1 MPIDD
6 VGKIR
11 NVAMLG
17 QGGVGKTSL
26 ADALLFAAGKVKQ
39 LGRVDDGSSLF
50 DFEPEET
57 RHKVSISTAVHHLTW
72 KKHEI
77 TLVDTPGYSSFLSES
92 RQALRAV
99 DGAVLVLSPSG
110 QVKVELAKLWEDV
123 AERNLGCVGF
133 VTHLDR
139 EAGDVE
145 KALEHVSS
153 ALGVPVVAL
162 GFPIGSEANLQ
173 GYVDLLRERAVV
185 FSGDAGQSRE
195 DAIPA
200 DLAEVAQRL
209 RDKLVETIAEAS
221 DELLEKYLE
230 NGSLSAEEI
239 QSGLRAGT
247 LARKFVPTLCGASVR
262 LIGVQALLDVIAECL
277 ASPLDMPAEKGAN
290 PKTGDDAERVAD
302 PNGHFSAFVWK
313 TLIDPFAG
321 KLSIFRVQSG
331 RLKGDSSVLN
341 ATRDAK
347 ERVSHLFKME
357 GKKQTPV
364 DEVVAG
370 EIAATAKLKDTL
382 SGDTLCDEKD
392 GIVFA
397 PLPESPPS
405 ISFAIEPRTKGDEEK
420 ANQALHRLLEEDLAL
435 RMHRDTET
443 REIILSGAGQQH
455 IEIVVE
461 RLKRKY
467 GVDVELKAPKVPY
480 RETIKGRANSQG
492 KYKKQSGGRGQ
503 FGDCW
508 LEVEALG
515 RGKGFEFVDKIV
527 GGVIPRNFI
536 PAVEKGVRE
545 AMLEGHVA
553 GFAMQDVRVTLYD
566 GSFHTVDSSEMAF
579 KIAGSMGF
587 KAAVDKAKPILLEP
601 VMKLEITT
609 PDDAMGDVIGDLNS
623 RRGKVSQV
631 VATSGAEVIHASVP
645 MAEVL
650 RYASDLRSL
659 TSGRGSFTIEFAHYE
674 EVPSHLVPKIVEAT
688 KAAKEAGK
696 S

>member
-17 QGGVGKTSL
+17 QGSVGKTSL

-57 RHKVSISTAVHHLTW
+57 RHKVSISTALHHLSW
-72 KKHEI
+72 KKHEVTI
-77 TLVDTPGYSSFLSES
+77 VDTPGYASFLSES
-92 RQALRAV
+92 RQALCAV
-99 DGAVLVLSPSG
+99 DGGVLVLSPSG
-110 QVKVELAKLWEDV
+110 QVKVELAKLWEAA
-123 AERNLGCVGF
+123 AERNIGCIGF
-133 VTHLDR
+133 ITHLDR

-145 KALEHVSS
+145 SALQQVST
-153 ALGVPVVAL
+153 ALGVPAVAL
-162 GFPIGSEANLQ
+162 AIPIGAEAGLQ

-185 FSGDAGQSRE
+185 FTADTGQSRE

-200 DLAEVAQRL
+200 NLADVAKRL
-209 RDKLVETIAEAS
+209 RDKLVEAIAEAS
-221 DELLEKYLE
+221 DDLLEKYLE

-239 QSGLRAGT
+239 QTGLRAGT
-247 LARKFVPTLCGASVR
+247 IARKFVPVLCGASSRV
-262 LIGVQALLDVIAECL
+262 IGVHALLDAVVDCL

-290 PKTGDDAERVAD
+290 PKTGDEIERAAD
-302 PNGHFSAFVWK
+302 PSAPFSAFVWK

-321 KLSIFRVQSG
+321 KLSIFRVRSG
-331 RLKGDSSVLN
+331 RLRGDATALN
-341 ATRDAK
+341 ATRDSR
-347 ERVSHLFKME
+347 ERIGHLFKIE

-364 DEVVAG
+364 DELVAG
-370 EIAATAKLKDTL
+370 EIGATAKLKDTL
-382 SGDTLCDEKD
+382 SGDTLCDEKEP
-392 GIVFA
+392 IVYS
-397 PLPESPPS
+397 PLPDSPPA
-405 ISFAIEPRTKGDEEK
+405 ISFAIEPKSKGDEEK

-435 RMHRDTET
+435 RMHRDPQT

-455 IEIVVE
+455 VEIVVE
-461 RLKRKY
+461 RLKRKF
-467 GVDVELKAPKVPY
+467 GVEVELKAPKVPY
-480 RETIKGRANSQG
+480 RETIKGKSSSQG

-503 FGDCW
+503 YGDCW
-508 LEVEALG
+508 LEVEPLV
-515 RGKGFEFVDKIV
+515 RGSGFEFVDKIV

-545 AMLEGHVA
+545 AMSEGHVA
-553 GFAMQDVRVTLYD
+553 GYPMQDVRVTLYD

-579 KIAGSMGF
+579 KIAASMGF
-587 KAAVDKAKPILLEP
+587 KAAVEKAKPILLEP

-609 PDDAMGDVIGDLNS
+609 PDDSMGDVIGDLNS

-631 VATSGAEVIHASVP
+631 VAKSGAQVIHASVP

-650 RYASDLRSL
+650 RYASDLRSM
-659 TSGRGSFTIEFAHYE
+659 TSGRGSFTMELAHYE
-674 EVPSHLVPKIVEAT
+674 EVPAHLVPKIVEVT
-688 KAAKEAGK
+688 KAAREGGK